1 LPSNIFVVLYKEEMP
16 YRLRKAPKRDAYWV
30 VDDSGKHYSK
40 DPLPKERARE
50 QQKALYAS
58 EQRGKGQFISRIRG
72 RDDPRAVRTYR
83 PTGLR
88 EVDVAYDN
96 PEPHD
101 TENPSTPP
109 VRAPPPSEK
118 PKKKQDPQPLRAK
131 GLCGGQLTK
140 RPYETEEA
148 FQKRRIASE
157 QQQRRLADAGIT
169 PEMRQKA
176 MGARAELRRLED
188 IKARLGQTA
197 VERAYEADP
206 RTIAKR
212 AEIARKERENAIFN
226 PLLEGAI
233 ELGKN
238 LGKLPGVPSWLGKVS
253 ETTASYLGDQMAK
266 EEAMRQARAEKVALG
281 EEMRMRDAPQ
291 QAEDLRQLGVS
302 DVGQVNFQDLQRR
315 IEEQQ
320 RLVRGGAGMPRFGSP
335 CYFG

>member
-1 LPSNIFVVLYKEEMP
+1 MP

-40 DPLPKERARE
+40 DPLPKERARD

-58 EQRGKGQFISRIRG
+58 EQRGKGQFISRIR
-72 RDDPRAVRTYR
+72 RPNEPRAVRTYR
-83 PTGLR
+83 PRGLR

-101 TENPSTPP
+101 TENPSVPP
-109 VRAPPPSEK
+109 VRVPPPPEK
-118 PKKKQDPQPLRAK
+118 PKKKDDPQPLRAS

-148 FQKRRIASE
+148 FQKRRIASD

-169 PEMRQKA
+169 PEMRQTEIVKS
-176 MGARAELRRLED
+176 ARQRQL
-188 IKARLGQTA
+188 KQLGEYQAQRA
-197 VERAYEADP
+197 VEQAYEADP

-212 AEIARKERENAIFN
+212 AELAKKAQEDAVFN

-233 ELGKN
+233 DLGKN

-253 ETTASYLGDQMAK
+253 ETTASYLGDVMAR
-266 EEAMRQARAEKVALG
+266 EQAQREARQQQEAFGESYASQLAQDEARL
-281 EEMRMRDAPQ
+281 Q
-291 QAEDLRQLGVS
+291 QQLTS
-302 DVGQVNFQDLQRR
+302 
-315 IEEQQ
+315 
-320 RLVRGGAGMPRFGSP
+320 GAGRPRFGMP